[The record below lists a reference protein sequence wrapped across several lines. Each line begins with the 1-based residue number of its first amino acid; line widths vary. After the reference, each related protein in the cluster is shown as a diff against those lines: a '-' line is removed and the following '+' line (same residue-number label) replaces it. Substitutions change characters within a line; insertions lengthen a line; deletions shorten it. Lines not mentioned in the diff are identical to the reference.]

1 MTAAARVG
9 ILDWGIGGVGVR
21 RALRRRAPGVP
32 VLYLSDSGFTPYGLL
47 SRSALGARVS
57 RLLWYLAENGATSI
71 VVACNAA
78 STVLD
83 AIVAARAPDLP
94 VLGVIAPAIALVPE
108 KFRGTLGVLGGRRT
122 IRSQL
127 YRRGLERP
135 GRRIVQ
141 RIAQPLSAHIEAG
154 RTESSD
160 CARDLERIMNPLR
173 DADALLLACTHYPAI
188 LHKIARQAPHARL
201 FDPAEQVVEHLL
213 SHFPLPARSLRDQT
227 LTTGSAYQ
235 TRAAA
240 GRAWGFDLGA
250 CAHVHIRGG

>member
-1 MTAAARVG
+1 
-9 ILDWGIGGVGVR
+9 
-21 RALRRRAPGVP
+21 

-47 SRSALGARVS
+47 SRRALSARVT

-83 AIVAARAPDLP
+83 TLARVRAPDLP
-94 VLGVIAPAIALVPE
+94 ILGVIAPAIALVPDR
-108 KFRGTLGVLGGRRT
+108 FRGTLAVLGGQRT

-127 YRRGLERP
+127 YRRGLERS

-154 RTESSD
+154 STESAQ
-160 CARDLERIMNPLR
+160 CARDLARIMNPLR
-173 DADALLLACTHYPAI
+173 SADALLLACTHYPAI
-188 LHKIARQAPHARL
+188 LHKIASHAPHARL

-213 SHFPLPARSLRDQT
+213 SHFPLPPRSVRDQT
-227 LTTGSAYQ
+227 LTTGNAQ
-235 TRAAA
+235 HTRAAA

-250 CAHVHIRGG
+250 CAHVQIRTG